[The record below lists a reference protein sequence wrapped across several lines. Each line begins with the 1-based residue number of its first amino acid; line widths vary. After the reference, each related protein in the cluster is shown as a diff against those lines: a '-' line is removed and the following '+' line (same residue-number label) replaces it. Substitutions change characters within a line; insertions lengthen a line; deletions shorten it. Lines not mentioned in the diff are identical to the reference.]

1 MYNFCIKLLLQRQ
14 SDQVFMQCK
23 EKLSANS
30 DNKEYYIPDPRIY
43 STSQFYKTI
52 LAEKYKY
59 YEAKSLSIFVSHI

>member
-1 MYNFCIKLLLQRQ
+1 MW
-14 SDQVFMQCK
+14 CK

-52 LAEKYKY
+52 LAEK
-59 YEAKSLSIFVSHI
+59 